1 MLYDSA
7 VRLSNH
13 CLMRFERSL
22 VTTIIRL
29 SGDFDLACDA
39 GFQDQLEGV
48 LDDRVE
54 RLVLDLRGLE
64 FIDSVGLR
72 ALVQIDARARDDGF
86 DFEVLCSDGQV
97 REVLRLTGL
106 DGVLSLI
113 DQDGAVPASDSP
125 V

>member
-29 SGDFDLACDA
+29 SGEFDLACDA